1 MADTTLHAGT
11 VEHIDP
17 QALVIEANVRP
28 SAPLT
33 AAFVQSVR
41 ENGVL
46 TRVTH
51 ALGLHLALTEGR
63 EAMPRACPDV
73 VPSSQVERSD
83 SMPGA
88 HELPSG

>member
-1 MADTTLHAGT
+1 MADTTIRTGT

-17 QALVIEANVRP
+17 QTLVIEANVRP

-46 TRVTH
+46 TPV
-51 ALGLHLALTEGR
+51 LARRDEQGNILVRAGQRRTLAAR
-63 EAMPRACPDV
+63 EAGVSTIPV
-73 VPSSQVERSD
+73 
-83 SMPGA
+83 
-88 HELPSG
+88 